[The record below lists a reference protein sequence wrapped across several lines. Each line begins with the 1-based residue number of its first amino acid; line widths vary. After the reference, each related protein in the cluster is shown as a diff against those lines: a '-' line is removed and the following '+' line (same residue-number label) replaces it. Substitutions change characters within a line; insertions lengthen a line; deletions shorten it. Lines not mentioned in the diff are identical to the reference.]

1 MRLRWV
7 YGARMD
13 AVEAFIA
20 WAQNDRN
27 RSPHTIS
34 RYRATLAQLDDPL
47 HADLA
52 TIQAWWD
59 TRLERAPAT
68 RSNELACLRTFYRW
82 ATKFDHRADDPT
94 RRLDAPKVPNR
105 IPRPIGETELLRLF
119 DLTLDTPDLR
129 RAIALGAYAGMR
141 VSEVAALDWTNID
154 QERRRIYI
162 RGKGQRERVFGLS
175 PILLD
180 KLLPEVE
187 GNVVTAGGKPYSGP
201 VLQRK
206 VNRLMQRHGIDHTF
220 HDLRKRAATLAVPKV
235 GVYEVSK
242 AFGWASVETASSYA
256 LISDE
261 ALDAIAAAVI

>member
-1 MRLRWV
+1 
-7 YGARMD
+7 MD
-13 AVEAFIA
+13 DPVEAFIA

-47 HADLA
+47 NADLD

-59 TRLERAPAT
+59 TRLEQAPAT
-68 RSNELACLRTFYRW
+68 RANELACLRTFFRW
-82 ATKFDHRADDPT
+82 ATKFDHRDDDPT

-105 IPRPIGETELLRLF
+105 IPRPIGEADLAKLFRVTE
-119 DLTLDTPDLR
+119 DTPDLR

-141 VSEVAALDWTNID
+141 VTEVASLDWVNVD
-154 QERRRIYI
+154 QDRRRLFIQ
-162 RGKGQRERVFGLS
+162 GKGQKERVFGLS

-180 KLLPEVE
+180 KILPDTG
-187 GNVVTAGGKPYSGP
+187 GNVVTAGGKPYTGSN
-201 VLQRK
+201 LQRK
-206 VNRLMQRHGIDHTF
+206 INRLMERHEIPYTF
-220 HDLRKRAATLAVPKV
+220 HDLRKRAATLAIPKV

-242 AFGWASVETASSYA
+242 AFGWASIETASAYA
-256 LISDE
+256 VVSNE